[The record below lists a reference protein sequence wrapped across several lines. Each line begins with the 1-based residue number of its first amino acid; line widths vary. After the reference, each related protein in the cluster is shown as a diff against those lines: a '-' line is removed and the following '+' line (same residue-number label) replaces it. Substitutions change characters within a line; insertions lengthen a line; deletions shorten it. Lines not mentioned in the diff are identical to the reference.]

1 MNLGRC
7 CARRRFGA
15 AWEVPAKGGCSSMG
29 LWAWKTGG
37 TLCFKDGVQ
46 IVDFFHAL
54 EPAGHGLEAW
64 IGKPPPD

>member
-1 MNLGRC
+1 
-7 CARRRFGA
+7 
-15 AWEVPAKGGCSSMG
+15 MG